1 MNAFLHSLLRFIRGT
16 IHYRLL
22 HRGPGPFSTQAPV
35 VPINSY
41 RFGTL
46 PGRRRRGMSKKNTPG
61 KIATL
66 PVSRRSASSH

>member
-1 MNAFLHSLLRFIRGT
+1 MKVFIRSLIRFIRGT

-22 HRGPGPFSTQAPV
+22 HRGPGPFSKKAIV
-35 VPINSY
+35 IPINSY

-46 PGRRRRGMSKKNTPG
+46 PGARRRGMNKKAAPG

-66 PVSRRSASSH
+66 SAFRRNVSSR